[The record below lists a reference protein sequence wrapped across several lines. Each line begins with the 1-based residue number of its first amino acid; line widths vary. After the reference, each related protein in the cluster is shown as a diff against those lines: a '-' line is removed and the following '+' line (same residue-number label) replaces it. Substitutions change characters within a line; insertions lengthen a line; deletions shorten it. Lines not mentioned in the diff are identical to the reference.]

1 MNTTTRKLRFEDL
14 ESTLRDLDAAESTGL
29 DARRDPRAQAVL
41 NHVLQSRA
49 PDPPA
54 EESAGD
60 HAPSRPTPASPSARG
75 RLARRSLAVAT
86 VAAVITVGSIAVPN
100 FYGGGEAIAWSATPQ
115 PVSADLLH
123 SAEQACTD
131 QVIDDPSPVEGVDR
145 SRMRPVISDA
155 RGSYIL
161 VFLTDRAPSPSSS
174 TCYVQGGRVVGMTGS
189 MATAASPVEPPVP
202 EDSVRLALGAVTST
216 PAGSIRG
223 VTGRVGPQVVGVV
236 LDSVAQGPV
245 TATVRNGHVA
255 AWWPDLPT
263 TEARENAL
271 TAPEIT
277 GATLTLRDGSTRWAS
292 VEELS
297 GRTTE
302 ELSRPDTG
310 GSAPSAG

>member
-1 MNTTTRKLRFEDL
+1 MNTTTRKLRFEEL
-14 ESTLRDLDAAESTGL
+14 ETILRDLDAAASPSL
-29 DARRDPRAQAVL
+29 DARRDPQAQVVL
-41 NHVLQSRA
+41 TRILESRA
-49 PDPPA
+49 PDSRA

-60 HAPSRPTPASPSARG
+60 RDPSRPTPATPPARG
-75 RLARRSLAVAT
+75 RLARRSLAVTT
-86 VAAVITVGSIAVPN
+86 VAAVITVGSVAVPN
-100 FYGGGEAIAWSATPQ
+100 FFGDGEAIAWSATPQ

-131 QVIDDPSPVEGVDR
+131 QVVDDPSPVEGVDR

-161 VFLTDRAPSPSSS
+161 VYLTDRAPSPSSS
-174 TCYVQGGRVVGMTGS
+174 TCYVQGGRVVAMTGS
-189 MATAASPVEPPVP
+189 MATTTSPVEPPVP
-202 EDSVRLALGAVTST
+202 ADSVRLALGAVTST
-216 PAGSIRG
+216 SAGSIRG

-236 LDSVAQGPV
+236 LDSVAQGAV
-245 TATVRNGHVA
+245 TATVRDGHVA

-263 TEARENAL
+263 SEARENAL

-297 GRTTE
+297 GRTAE

-310 GSAPSAG
+310 GSASGG